1 MNEICLK
8 KEFTCEISGCNRS
21 YTTLG
26 NLKTHLKAHKGRKKH
41 NFIITLLYIIDS
53 FFFVFLL
60 QKKGEY
66 SFACDECK
74 KLFLT
79 SYALRIHKRV
89 HTKERPYECDQP
101 DCTKRFNTKYRL
113 KSHLRLHNG
122 NLFTCQLCEKKFTYK
137 SDLDKHLRIHSGE
150 KPYQ

>member
-1 MNEICLK
+1 M
-8 KEFTCEISGCNRS
+8 
-21 YTTLG
+21 Y
-26 NLKTHLKAHKGRKKH
+26 
-41 NFIITLLYIIDS
+41 NFFLQNVYVFCREKILVQLVQLSFDKSLL
-53 FFFVFLL
+53 
-60 QKKGEY
+60 KKGEY

-122 NLFTCQLCEKKFTYK
+122 NLFTCQSCQKKFTYK

>member
-1 MNEICLK
+1 MNEIRLK
-8 KEFTCEISGCNRS
+8 KEFTCEFSGCNRS

-26 NLKTHLKAHKGRKKH
+26 NLKTHLKAHKGKKQL
-41 NFIITLLYIIDS
+41 ITLYIVDS
-53 FFFVFLL
+53 FFLL
-60 QKKGEY
+60 KKGEY

-122 NLFTCQLCEKKFTYK
+122 NLFTCQSCQKKFIYK